1 MQTDGGLIQ
10 YIEDAGGAVTH
21 GASKLH
27 PLPLAGGECGCGSIK
42 GQVAESQVHQPLCGA
57 LKGFTDT
64 LGHGTHFFRQTLGDA
79 FYPDDQL
86 RECHSAGFVQRNTL
100 QLRRTGSSRQACAM
114 TIRTNIFFEKL
125 FYPFHAFFILDL
137 GKGIFYGVD
146 GIKIG
151 EIQFCKVVGVRF
163 FRTVKNVLFHSRTVE
178 YDLLFLFC
186 QLPKRNI
193 RAHTHFPA
201 NVCHQGPHQA
211 VPGGNS
217 SFVDRQRVIRHQ
229 RIRIH
234 SADDPGAAASLTGSL
249 GIKGQL
255 FCRRCIEMCAAFRT
269 DKLFSCGDSQR
280 RRKEMSIRTAV
291 AGKTGIHQA
300 QTVEQLRSCAE
311 GTADTRHTGALMQS
325 QCSGN
330 IQDFIHTGPGG
341 LGHAAAG
348 MGGGGFEIAPG
359 ALSVEHTQCKG

>member
-1 MQTDGGLIQ
+1 ML
-10 YIEDAGGAVTH
+10 AGCSPMDGAVERQIAKPQFH
-21 GASKLH
+21 QPRGRARKRSANALRHRPHDRRQRLRHARH
-27 PLPLAGGECGCGSIK
+27 PLHKRGKRHL
-42 GQVAESQVHQPLCGA
+42 
-57 LKGFTDT
+57 
-64 LGHGTHFFRQTLGDA
+64 
-79 FYPDDQL
+79 
-86 RECHSAGFVQRNTL
+86 AGFVQRYAAHPRLSRRCAQARAAAVRAGVLL
-100 QLRRTGSSRQACAM
+100 Q
-114 TIRTNIFFEKL
+114 KL
-125 FYPFHAFFILDL
+125 LHALHALFILDL
-137 GKGIFYGVD
+137 GKGILYGVD

-186 QLPKRNI
+186 QLPKRHI

-229 RIRIH
+229 CIRIH
-234 SADDPGAAASLTGSL
+234 SADDPGAAAPLTGPL

-291 AGKTGIHQA
+291 TGKTGIHQA

-311 GTADTRHTGALMQS
+311 GTADTRYTGALMQC

-330 IQDFIHTGPGG
+330 IQDFIHTGSGS
-341 LGHAAAG
+341 LGHTAARI
-348 MGGGGFEIAPG
+348 GGEGFEIAPG